1 MSAKKYDVIVIGSGL
16 TGTLA
21 AHLAH
26 RAGQKVL
33 LLEARDIL
41 GGAVRRIQT
50 DAGPL
55 PSSLEYF
62 PATETAH
69 LQIQK
74 LSELLNEQILD
85 QEEETRPL
93 TYDEGDFKSFVGF
106 GDRKNP
112 SVEELSF
119 YNSPRR
125 LKLLSG
131 PDQWLEKLVQM
142 GVGDVQTLSE
152 VTSFEVVDHNVV
164 SVTIN
169 AANSY
174 VAKKVIFAAPPKHLD
189 ALFKQEDLNPKTRSR
204 IAKAQVWTSVG
215 LHLHHPALQTQEM
228 GLHFLMGSSEE
239 FEPCVGRFFT
249 AEENGQKSCWI
260 SLIPQERSEDI
271 EFIADTIK
279 YMKRQI
285 KRAYPNAFEKL
296 SNEKIVVATE
306 SHGHMQLQLKEPSN
320 FAEVKNF
327 FVASPLVVE
336 SRGLV
341 GALEQ
346 AFKAGDWITEEQAE
360 GKATA
365 NAPTQE
371 AQDSTPAEAQL

>member
-50 DAGPL
+50 DAGTL

-62 PATETAH
+62 PENENAI

-74 LSELLNEQILD
+74 LSELFGEQILD
-85 QEEETRPL
+85 QVEETRPL

-131 PDQWLEKLVQM
+131 PDQWLEKLVQL
-142 GVGDVQTLSE
+142 GVGDVQTLAE
-152 VTSFEVVDHNVV
+152 VTHFDVADHQVTA
-164 SVTIN
+164 VTIN
-169 AANSY
+169 AANSFI
-174 VAKKVIFAAPPKHLD
+174 ANKVIFAAPPKHLD
-189 ALFKQEDLNPKTRSR
+189 ALFNQDDLSPKTRSR
-204 IAKAQVWTSVG
+204 IAKSQVWTSVG
-215 LHLHHPALQTQEM
+215 LHLHHPTLQTQEL

-239 FEPCVGRFFT
+239 FEPCVGRFFE
-249 AEENGQKSCWI
+249 AHEDGQKSVWI

-271 EFIADTIK
+271 EFVADTIK

-296 SNEKIVVATE
+296 SNEKIVVAAE
-306 SHGHMQLQLKEPSN
+306 SHGHMPLHLKEPSH
-320 FAEVKNF
+320 FAELKNF
-327 FVASPLVVE
+327 FIASPLVVE

-341 GALEQ
+341 AALEQ
-346 AFKAGDWITEEQAE
+346 AFKASDWILSETTTKDTKPTE
-360 GKATA
+360 
-365 NAPTQE
+365 
-371 AQDSTPAEAQL
+371 SPAHTELADAQL

>member
-16 TGTLA
+16 TGVLA

-33 LLEARDIL
+33 LLEARDIV
-41 GGAVRRIQT
+41 GGAVRRIQMGEGT
-50 DAGPL
+50 L

-62 PATETAH
+62 PESENAATL
-69 LQIQK
+69 LQQ
-74 LSELLNEQILD
+74 LSDVLGEVVFD
-85 QEEETRPL
+85 GVEETRPL
-93 TYDEGDFKSFVGF
+93 TYDEGDFKPFVGF

-119 YNSPRR
+119 YNNQRR
-125 LKLLSG
+125 MKLLSG
-131 PDQWLEKLVQM
+131 PDQWLEKLLQL
-142 GVGDVQTLSE
+142 GVGDVQTLAE
-152 VTSFEVVDHNVV
+152 VTSFEVTDHNVTT
-164 SVTIN
+164 VTIN
-169 AANSY
+169 AANSF
-174 VAKKVIFAAPPKHLD
+174 VANKVIYAASPKHFDL
-189 ALFKQEDLNPKTRSR
+189 LFKQEDLAPKTRSR

-215 LHLHHPALQTQEM
+215 LHMHHPQLQTEEM

-239 FEPCVGRFFT
+239 FEPCVGRFF
-249 AEENGQKSCWI
+249 AAGEVGQKSCWI
-260 SLIPQERSEDI
+260 SLIPQERGEDI

-285 KRAYPNAFEKL
+285 KRAYPTALENL
-296 SNEKIVVATE
+296 VNEKIVVATE
-306 SHGHMQLQLKEPSN
+306 SHGHMQLQLKEPSH

-336 SRGLV
+336 SRGLM

-346 AFKAGDWITEEQAE
+346 AFKAAEWTSERADQATRTAPKTSETLVEQ
-360 GKATA
+360 TI
-365 NAPTQE
+365 
-371 AQDSTPAEAQL
+371 

>member
-16 TGTLA
+16 TGVLA

-50 DAGPL
+50 DAGTL

-62 PATETAH
+62 PETENA
-69 LQIQK
+69 LSQIQK
-74 LSELLNEQILD
+74 LSDLFGEQILD
-85 QEEETRPL
+85 QVEETRPL

-125 LKLLSG
+125 LKLHSG
-131 PDQWLEKLVQM
+131 PDQWLEKLIQM
-142 GVGDVQTLSE
+142 GIGDVHTLSE
-152 VTSFEVVDHNVV
+152 VTHFEVADHQVTA
-164 SVTIN
+164 VTIN
-169 AANSY
+169 AANSF
-174 VAKKVIFAAPPKHLD
+174 VAKKVIFAAPPKHLE
-189 ALFKQEDLNPKTRSR
+189 ALFNQEDLSPKTRSR
-204 IAKAQVWTSVG
+204 IAKSHVWTSVG
-215 LHLHHPALQTQEM
+215 LHMHHPQLQTQEM

-239 FEPCVGRFFT
+239 FEPCVGRFFE
-249 AEENGQKSCWI
+249 AQENGQKSVWI
-260 SLIPQERSEDI
+260 SLIPQEKSEDI
-271 EFIADTIK
+271 EFVADTIK

-285 KRAYPNAFEKL
+285 KRAYPQAFENL
-296 SNEKIVVATE
+296 SNEKIVVAAE
-306 SHGHMQLQLKEPSN
+306 SHGHMPLHLKEPSH
-320 FAEVKNF
+320 FAELKNF
-327 FVASPLVVE
+327 FIASPLVVE

-346 AFKAGDWITEEQAE
+346 AFKAGAWVTEDQAE
-360 GKATA
+360 EKVSAEIS
-365 NAPTQE
+365 NPQ
-371 AQDSTPAEAQL
+371 PEAQL